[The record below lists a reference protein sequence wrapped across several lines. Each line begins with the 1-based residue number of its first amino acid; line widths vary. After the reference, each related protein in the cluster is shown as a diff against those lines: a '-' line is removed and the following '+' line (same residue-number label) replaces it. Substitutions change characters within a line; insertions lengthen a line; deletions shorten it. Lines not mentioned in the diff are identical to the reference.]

1 MMKSSTLLIPEVVPF
16 DLYITV
22 LIYVEVGVATETC
35 QAMLGN
41 GKQENQ
47 PQDTM
52 RSNSKDPFTRDI
64 NDSDNIEVYVQSIA
78 TNGTHP

>member
-1 MMKSSTLLIPEVVPF
+1 MPF

-35 QAMLGN
+35 QAMLESGE
-41 GKQENQ
+41 QENQ

-52 RSNSKDPFTRDI
+52 RNNSKDLFTRDI
-64 NDSDNIEVYVQSIA
+64 NDSDNVEVYVQSIA
-78 TNGTHP
+78 TNVAYP